1 VSVAAGDAPRG
12 WLNRTVA
19 AFGLTS
25 LLSDVGHEM
34 ATSVLPLQ
42 LARLGLGATALG
54 AIEGIADAVSGLSKL
69 AGGAAGQRIARKKPW
84 TAAGYAVT
92 AVCTSAL
99 GFVGTLPMFVAL
111 RSAAWAGRGFRGPLR
126 DFLVSDSVLP
136 RYYARAFGLE
146 RAGDMIGAVAGPLLA
161 LSLLAAGVAFKSV
174 LLVAVAPGLLAAGC
188 VLWLVKER
196 VHDPAAARAARL
208 RPVMPRGYWPLV
220 TSVLVFGLGDFS
232 RSFLILAVAKAA
244 PVVDDGKAVLFGL
257 PVLLYALHNGVSA
270 LATFP
275 SGNFADRFGRRRVL
289 AAGYLLGLGVN
300 LTLALGSHALA
311 AVCFAFLLS
320 GIAIAVEETVEK
332 ACVAEMLPRESRS
345 YGLGVLAT
353 ANAVGDMVS
362 SVAVGLLWDRMGAG
376 VAFGSA
382 AACSTAGLLLLVGIS
397 RPRDRGGAEAT
408 SSSST
413 ASRAG
418 ADSGSASPA
427 AS

>member
-1 VSVAAGDAPRG
+1 VSDDAASGRPG

-54 AIEGIADAVSGLSKL
+54 AIEGIADAASGLAKL
-69 AGGAAGQRIARKKPW
+69 AGGVAGQRIARKKPW

-99 GFVGTLPMFVAL
+99 GFVTALPVFVVL
-111 RSAAWAGRGFRGPLR
+111 RSAAWMGRGFRGPLR
-126 DFLVSDSVLP
+126 DFLVSDSVEP
-136 RYYARAFGLE
+136 RFYARAFGLE

-161 LSLLAAGVAFKSV
+161 LSLLAAGIAFKNV
-174 LLVAVAPGLLAAGC
+174 LLIAIVPGLLAAAC
-188 VLWLVKER
+188 VLGLVKER
-196 VHDPAAARAARL
+196 AHASAASPTVL
-208 RPVMPRGYWPLV
+208 RPAMPRGYWPLIGA
-220 TSVLVFGLGDFS
+220 VLLFGLGDFS

-244 PVVDDGKAVLFGL
+244 PVIDDGTTLLFGL

-270 LATFP
+270 VATFP
-275 SGNFADRFGRRRVL
+275 SGHLADRFGRRRVL
-289 AAGYLLGLGVN
+289 ATGYVLGLGVN
-300 LTLALGSHALA
+300 LTLAFGSRSLA

-332 ACVAEMLPRESRS
+332 ACVAEMLSRECRS

-362 SVAVGLLWDRMGAG
+362 SIGVGLLWDRMGAG
-376 VAFGSA
+376 AAFGSA
-382 AACSTAGLLLLVGIS
+382 AGFSAAGLIVLVVIARQGDRSAPTAG
-397 RPRDRGGAEAT
+397 
-408 SSSST
+408 SSS
-413 ASRAG
+413 
-418 ADSGSASPA
+418 
-427 AS
+427 

>member
-1 VSVAAGDAPRG
+1 LSGATGDGRRG

-25 LLSDVGHEM
+25 LLSDAGHEM

-54 AIEGIADAVSGLSKL
+54 AMEGIADAVAGLAKL
-69 AGGAAGQRIARKKPW
+69 AGGVMGQRIVRKKPW

-92 AVCTSAL
+92 ALCTSGL
-99 GFVGTLPMFVAL
+99 GFVATLPMFVAL

-136 RYYARAFGLE
+136 RFYARAFGLE

-161 LSLLAAGVAFKSV
+161 LSLLAAGVAFESI
-174 LLVAVAPGLLAAGC
+174 LLVAIVPGLLAAAC
-188 VLWLVKER
+188 VIGLVKER
-196 VHDPAAARAARL
+196 AHDSVAGREAML
-208 RPVMPRGYWPLV
+208 RPAMPRGYWPLV
-220 TSVLVFGLGDFS
+220 GAVLLFGLGDFS

-244 PVVDDGKAVLFGL
+244 PVIDDGKAVLFGL
-257 PVLLYALHNGVSA
+257 PILLYALHNGISA

-275 SGNFADRFGRRRVL
+275 SGHLADRFGRRRVL

-300 LTLALGSHALA
+300 LTLALASHDIA

-320 GIAIAVEETVEK
+320 GVAIAIEETVEK

-345 YGLGVLAT
+345 YGLGVLAA

-362 SVAVGLLWDRMGAG
+362 SVGVGFLWDRMGSG

-382 AACSTAGLLLLVGIS
+382 AVCSTAGLLLLVAIARRG
-397 RPRDRGGAEAT
+397 DRGVPAAT
-408 SSSST
+408 SSS
-413 ASRAG
+413 
-418 ADSGSASPA
+418 
-427 AS
+427 